1 MNKVVSFFVPGTPVP
16 QGSKTIRRHGDKAWL
31 TDVNDKSLKAWRAT
45 VNKVAAQAMALE
57 RLEPIDSAV
66 EVHATFY
73 LPKPASVKR
82 EFPHVKPDLDK
93 LQRALFDSLQP
104 CFVDDSRVTDVHAQ
118 KRYAEVSGV
127 SVRIMEKTNDDAI

>member
-1 MNKVVSFFVPGTPVP
+1 MSTLVSFFVPGIPVP

-31 TDVNDKSLKAWRAT
+31 TDVNDKSLKAWRNS
-45 VNKVAAQAMALE
+45 VNKIAAEAMATAEKKPL
-57 RLEPIDSAV
+57 DSAV

-82 EFPHVKPDLDK
+82 DYPHVKPDLDK

-104 CFVDDSRVTDVHAQ
+104 CFVDDSRVTDVVAS
-118 KRYAEVSGV
+118 KRYAEVTGV
-127 SVRIMEKTNDDAI
+127 TVRILEKN

>member
-1 MNKVVSFFVPGTPVP
+1 MSTLVSFFVPGVPVP

-31 TDVNDKSLKAWRAT
+31 TDVNDKALKAWRT
-45 VNKVAAQAMALE
+45 SVNKIAAEAMADKQPL
-57 RLEPIDSAV
+57 DSAV

-82 EFPHVKPDLDK
+82 DYPHVKPDLDK

-104 CFVDDSRVTDVHAQ
+104 CFVDDSRVTDVVAS
-118 KRYAEVSGV
+118 KRYAEVTGV
-127 SVRIMEKTNDDAI
+127 TVRILEKN

>member
-1 MNKVVSFFVPGTPVP
+1 MSFFVPGIPVP

-31 TDVNDKSLKAWRAT
+31 TDVNDKSLKAWRNS
-45 VNKVAAQAMALE
+45 VNKIAAEAMATAE
-57 RLEPIDSAV
+57 KEPLDSAV

-82 EFPHVKPDLDK
+82 DYPHVKPDLDK

-104 CFVDDSRVTDVHAQ
+104 CFVDDSRVTDVVAS
-118 KRYAEVSGV
+118 KRYAEVTGV
-127 SVRIMEKTNDDAI
+127 TVRILEKN